1 MINKKMVK
9 RLSAFALA
17 ALLFVSACPS
27 NAFYATEAAEN
38 TLTDET
44 IIPNDETGIPDSTL
58 YKYLVKSGDQN
69 ADNQLSVK
77 EANDISYLRVELQE
91 EEKIATFKNIGNY
104 LDVGIFYFTDSN
116 EESMTVFT
124 DADIDEFAKM
134 NKLSDFTIYDAKVEG
149 TASIP
154 KLTKI
159 RFLNLG
165 RTGITNVD
173 FVTKENF
180 PNLTDL
186 YLSGNP
192 IQTVPSSIMEMTEL
206 EGLDLSNCGLTGS
219 FDVSGYTNLGNL
231 YISRNEL
238 TEIKGL
244 DKLTKLTR
252 LDIDGNKLT
261 QIPTLEYMTQ
271 LQDLYIGDN
280 ELVEIPGL
288 DKLINLEYISASG
301 NKFKTLPDLSALTKL
316 KYLYVSNNELESLP
330 DMQGLTSLTD
340 LLLDGNMLTTLPD
353 MKGLGIEYFNVKDN
367 LLSEEE
373 IIAKVPEKYASDE
386 DWVKET
392 VNQQRKGVKAEF
404 TTDVTEIE
412 HGDKVT
418 VNLTFKNVGVTVND
432 LFVQV
437 TENGKPYFPTD
448 NTYTTTENSV
458 CIDSLG
464 YGESVTFTYE
474 VTMTDLRDRMYLNA
488 EIKTDDYS
496 VYWYDWKEILVELPE
511 GSGGYDEPEVLDLK
525 VKDVTISNSNVVV
538 NNDAPTSKVDVSIAV
553 EGADIDKLQNG
564 SYAHVFL
571 LNKENKEAGNF
582 AVEVYYNAETKKF
595 EGTANLY
602 GTGWADGQYVMIRM
616 QYQSKHE
623 IVCEKEIPMWTY
635 TNNCTD
641 KTEPVLNG
649 VQVLIN
655 GVTQT
660 GTTFKLKQ
668 GDTITIRADVTE
680 DSSLVGGAIIY
691 PANWGNLSTSQYME
705 MSNAGNLSYTMYAT
719 EYDLEAEKTLNAPF
733 YEGEYQLYYIVV
745 QDGCANQSLYMT
757 EDLAPL
763 MKEVA
768 KNPANAG
775 LVENETLATDLNN
788 VAGSI
793 ETLVTKENSMDAET
807 KANVE
812 AAIAAGDTVSA
823 ELTISNVPA
832 GSVNSEVKEEI
843 QKNADDVFGEN
854 TKLIYLDINMTLV
867 GAKTGTLGALK
878 ELDEEISITV
888 TIPEEL
894 QGDYYYKVV
903 RSHKN
908 ADGTIET
915 SVLDAVKNEDGTL
928 TFKTDCFSTYAIAYS
943 TTAPKTSTIPQTGD
957 SSMPVMYLG
966 LAVLGMAVLVASG
979 KIRRA

>member
-1 MINKKMVK
+1 MINKKMIK
-9 RLSAFALA
+9 RLSAFALS
-17 ALLFVSACPS
+17 ALLLVSACPS
-27 NAFYATEAAEN
+27 NAFFATEAAEN

-44 IIPNDETGIPDSTL
+44 IIPNDETGIPDTVL
-58 YKYLVKSGDQN
+58 YKYLINTTVYGSAGSTIADSNGDGK
-69 ADNQLSVK
+69 LSVG
-77 EANDISYLRVELQE
+77 EAKDISYLRVELKE
-91 EEKIATFKNIGNY
+91 GEKIATFKNIGNY
-104 LDVGIFYFTDSN
+104 LDVDMFYFTDGN

-124 DADIDEFAKM
+124 EADIDEFAKM
-134 NKLSDFTIYDAKVEG
+134 NNLSDFTIYDAKVEG
-149 TASIP
+149 TASIS
-154 KLTKI
+154 KLTEI
-159 RFLNLG
+159 RMLNLG
-165 RTGITNVD
+165 RNGITNVD

-206 EGLDLSNCGLTGS
+206 EGLDLSNCSLTGS
-219 FDVSGYTNLGNL
+219 FDVSGFTNLGNL

-244 DKLTKLTR
+244 DRLIKLTR
-252 LDIDGNKLT
+252 LSIDGNKLT
-261 QIPTLEYMTQ
+261 EIPTLEYMTQ
-271 LQDLYIGDN
+271 LQDLYIGEN

-340 LLLDGNMLTTLPD
+340 LLLNGNMLTILPN
-353 MKGLGIEYFNVKDN
+353 MKGLGITYFNIKEN
-367 LLSEEE
+367 LLTEEE
-373 IIAKVPEKYASDE
+373 IIAKVPELYATDE
-386 DWVKET
+386 NWVKET
-392 VNQQRKGVKAEF
+392 VKGQRKGIEATF

-412 HGDKVT
+412 QGDKVT
-418 VNLTFKNVGVTVND
+418 VNLTFKNVGGTVKD
-432 LFVQV
+432 LFVKV
-437 TENGKPYFPTD
+437 TENGKPYFPID
-448 NTYTTTENSV
+448 NTYSTTENSV

-474 VTMTDLRDRMYLNA
+474 VTMTDSRDWMYLNA
-488 EIKTDDYS
+488 EIKTEDYS
-496 VYWYDWKEILVELPE
+496 VYWNDWKEISVKPE
-511 GSGGYDEPEVLDLK
+511 TLELK
-525 VKDVTISNSNVVV
+525 VKDVTVSNSNVVV
-538 NNDAPTSKVDVSIAV
+538 NNDAPTVKVDVAISV
-553 EGADIDKLQNG
+553 EGAGIDKLQDG
-564 SYAHVFL
+564 SYADVYL
-571 LNKENKEAGNF
+571 LNTENKEAGNF
-582 AVEVYYNAETKKF
+582 AVQVYYNAETKKF

-602 GTGWADGQYVMIRM
+602 GTSWLDGQYVMVRM
-616 QYQSKHE
+616 QYQGGAE

-641 KTEPVLNG
+641 KTAPVLNG

-668 GDTITIRADVTE
+668 GDTITIRADITD
-680 DSSLVGGAIIY
+680 DSSLVGGATIY
-691 PANWGNLSTSQYME
+691 PANWDNLSTSQYME
-705 MSNAGNLSYTMYAT
+705 MSNAGNIAYTMYAT

-733 YEGEYQLYYIVV
+733 YEGEYQLYYVV
-745 QDGCANQSLYMT
+745 IQDGCVNQSVY
-757 EDLAPL
+757 LAEALSPL

-775 LVENETLATDLNN
+775 LVENETLAADLDK
-788 VAGSI
+788 VAGNI
-793 ETLVTKENSMDAET
+793 GTLVTKENAMDADT

-812 AAIAAGDTVSA
+812 AAIAAGDTVSVD
-823 ELTISNVPA
+823 LTINNVPA
-832 GSVNSEVKEEI
+832 NSVNSKVKEEV

-867 GAKTGTLGALK
+867 GAKTGTLGTLK
-878 ELDEEISITV
+878 ELGEEISVTV

-908 ADGTIET
+908 ADDTIET
-915 SVLDAVKNEDGTL
+915 TILDAVKNADGTL
-928 TFKTDCFSTYAIAYS
+928 TFKTDRFSTYAIAYS
-943 TTAPKTSTIPQTGD
+943 TTAPKTPAIPQTGD
-957 SSMPVMYLG
+957 NSMPLMYLAFAVAG
-966 LAVLGMAVLVASG
+966 MAALAVSG
-979 KIRRA
+979 KTRKA

>member
-77 EANDISYLRVELQE
+77 EAKDISYLRVELQE
-91 EEKIATFKNIGNY
+91 GEKIAMFKNIGNY
-104 LDVGIFYFTDSN
+104 LDVDMFYFTDGN

-124 DADIDEFAKM
+124 EADIDEFAKM
-134 NKLSDFTIYDAKVEG
+134 NNLSDFTIYDAKVEG

-206 EGLDLSNCGLTGS
+206 EILDLSNCGLTGS
-219 FDVSGYTNLGNL
+219 FDVSGFTNLGCL

-271 LQDLYIGDN
+271 LQDLYIGEN

-340 LLLDGNMLTTLPD
+340 LLLNGNMLTTLPN
-353 MKGLGIEYFNVKDN
+353 MKGLGIEYFSVKEN
-367 LLSEEE
+367 LLTEEE
-373 IIAKVPEKYASDE
+373 IIAKVPEKYATDSD
-386 DWVKET
+386 WLKET
-392 VNQQRKGVKAEF
+392 VNEQRKGVEATF

-418 VNLTFKNVGVTVND
+418 VNLTFKNVGVTVKD
-432 LFVQV
+432 LFVKV
-437 TENGKPYFPTD
+437 TENGNPYFPTD

-474 VTMTDLRDRMYLNA
+474 VTMTDLRDWMYLNA
-488 EIKTDDYS
+488 EIKTEDYS
-496 VYWYDWKEILVELPE
+496 VYWYDWKEISVKPE
-511 GSGGYDEPEVLDLK
+511 TLELK
-525 VKDVTISNSNVVV
+525 VKDVTVSNSNVVV
-538 NNDAPTSKVDVSIAV
+538 NNDAPTVKVDVAISV
-553 EGADIDKLQNG
+553 EGAGIDKLQDG
-564 SYAHVFL
+564 SYADVYL
-571 LNKENKEAGNF
+571 LNTENKEAGSF
-582 AVEVYYNAETKKF
+582 FIQVYYNAETKKF

-602 GTGWADGQYVMIRM
+602 GTSWLDGQYVMVRM
-616 QYQSKHE
+616 QYQGGAE

-641 KTEPVLNG
+641 KTAPVLNG

-668 GDTITIRADVTE
+668 GDTITIRADITD
-680 DSSLVGGAIIY
+680 DSSLVGGATIY
-691 PANWGNLSTSQYME
+691 PANWDNLSTSQYME
-705 MSNAGNLSYTMYAT
+705 MSNAGNIAYTMYAT

-733 YEGEYQLYYIVV
+733 YEGEYQLYYIVI
-745 QDGCANQSLYMT
+745 QDGCVNQSVYFT
-757 EDLAPL
+757 EDFAPL
-763 MKEVA
+763 MKEVE

-775 LVENETLATDLNN
+775 LVENETLVTDLNK
-788 VAGSI
+788 VAGDI

-812 AAIAAGDTVSA
+812 AAIAAGDTVSVD
-823 ELTISNVPA
+823 LTISNVPA

-854 TKLIYLDINMTLV
+854 TKLIYLDINMNLV
-867 GAKTGTLGALK
+867 GTKTGTLGTLK
-878 ELDEEISITV
+878 ELGEEISVTI

-903 RSHKN
+903 RSHEK
-908 ADGTIET
+908 ADGTVET
-915 SVLDAVKNEDGTL
+915 DILDAVKNADGTL

-943 TTAPKTSTIPQTGD
+943 TTAPKTSSGQPTIPQTGD
-957 SSMPVMYLG
+957 NSATFIYLG
-966 LAVLGMAVLVASG
+966 LAVLGMAALVVSRKTYKA
-979 KIRRA
+979 